1 MGFYEEHDEDVN
13 HLADKN
19 KLSDAEKIKMCD
31 ILMDTCAA
39 YEIPL
44 NNIED
49 AENFWELIRYGYT
62 HAEREEQ
69 AALYG
74 FILKKHYNLFK
85 EMDEY
90 YKELRKQ
97 YPLLPDSAFDYKKGN
112 RIPDKDVVHYLE
124 QAITLVKNKYPDN
137 LYDFLD
143 LVRID
148 EIYFAI
154 LNKVTVDGFVQ
165 AVLY

>member
-49 AENFWELIRYGYT
+49 AENFWMLIRYGYT
-62 HAEREEQ
+62 KQEREEQ
-69 AALYG
+69 AALYN
-74 FILKKHYNLFK
+74 FIYQNHRPLLREMEEWYEELKKKN
-85 EMDEY
+85 
-90 YKELRKQ
+90 
-97 YPLLPDSAFDYKKGN
+97 PLLAASGAYDYKK
-112 RIPDKDVVHYLE
+112 
-124 QAITLVKNKYPDN
+124 
-137 LYDFLD
+137 
-143 LVRID
+143 
-148 EIYFAI
+148 
-154 LNKVTVDGFVQ
+154 
-165 AVLY
+165 